1 MVAAAAAAAAAA
13 AREGTFRRVIG
24 RPAFY
29 MYRSI
34 GLRQSKASIHVH
46 GTTRADLQDVFEI

>member
-13 AREGTFRRVIG
+13 AREGTFRRVNG
-24 RPAFY
+24 RPAF
-29 MYRSI
+29 YRSI

-46 GTTRADLQDVFEI
+46 GTTRADLLDVFEI